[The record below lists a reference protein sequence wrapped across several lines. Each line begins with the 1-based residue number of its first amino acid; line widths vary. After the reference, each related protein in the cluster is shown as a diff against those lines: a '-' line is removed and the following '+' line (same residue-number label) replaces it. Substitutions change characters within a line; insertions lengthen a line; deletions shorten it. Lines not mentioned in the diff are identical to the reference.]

1 MDDSVVGRCEV
12 LGRHLV
18 GVGPGVVGAVDMIVV
33 DEGGVAA
40 SVVQGTRVDA
50 GCQGD
55 GVAAVGDDGQGGG
68 VHLGETVDGDG
79 IGRGGGEGRR
89 IEGDGVGPQRVVA
102 GAVGVAVAED
112 DRAGAIGIEG
122 GGAVH
127 EDRGDVVAADVGDGV
142 RGRSGDIHETRHGG
156 TVVGGHV
163 GDDAGQLDVEGE
175 GPVVLMSGAVF
186 IRIGVDDV
194 A

>member
-1 MDDSVVGRCEV
+1 MVG
-12 LGRHLV
+12 
-18 GVGPGVVGAVDMIVV
+18 IN
-33 DEGGVAA
+33 EGGVAA
-40 SVVQGTRVDA
+40 SVVQGARVDA
-50 GCQGD
+50 GRQGD
-55 GVAAVGDDGQGGG
+55 GVAAVGDDGQGGE
-68 VHLGETVDGDG
+68 LNLREAVDNH
-79 IGRGGGEGRR
+79 RVVLLRGEGRR

-127 EDRGDVVAADVGDGV
+127 EDRGDAVAADVGDGV
-142 RGRSGDIHETRHGG
+142 RGRPGDIHETRHGG